1 MACESLP
8 MSVSWGLLAAF
19 ICLVLLYGYRTM
31 SVLQKL
37 GVRGP
42 TPLPFV
48 GNLLTYR
55 KGQNVAFREWR
66 QNYGRVYGMYEGLA
80 PKLVITDPEIV
91 KQVFVKDFSNFPM
104 RMPLCIPIGLPEE
117 TLIFADF
124 SHHKRRRGILSPAFT
139 AGKVKLMVPLVNRC
153 ADFLMENLD
162 KLFVEETTFD
172 AKQVFSYLTL
182 DVMASTA
189 FGVEV
194 NSQKDPQHAFVVNA
208 RKVDLSVVG
217 GMKPSLIIAA
227 VLSMVVPM
235 DVLEKWGLTVVPA
248 DAVSFFHSILETILT
263 MRIKQQPNERRM
275 DLLELMR
282 AAREEH
288 CLDLPEEFEKSL
300 SADEVTTDA
309 ISFFLAGYDTI
320 AGLLGTTAV
329 NLARYS
335 DMQDKLLQE
344 VATVTEEQGYV
355 QNEDIQKM
363 EYLDMFLMETLRM
376 DSGARFPRL
385 CTQDTEISPG
395 LTVPAGVEVII
406 DSDSLHID
414 PEYWPEPETFI
425 PERFTKEE
433 SNKREPFTFIPFGQG
448 PRTCI
453 GMHLALM
460 ATKITLVRILQ
471 KYRFVAFN
479 VTVEVNELN
488 KAADLRLTDHG
499 LGFFVRNQWVKL
511 ERLDY

>member
-1 MACESLP
+1 MMACETYPLSL
-8 MSVSWGLLAAF
+8 SWWLLAAF
-19 ICLVLLYGYRTM
+19 ICLVLLYGYRAV
-31 SVLQKL
+31 SVLEKL

-55 KGQNVAFREWR
+55 KGQNIAFREWR
-66 QNYGRVYGMYEGLA
+66 KKYGRVYGIYEGLA

-104 RMPLCIPIGLPEE
+104 RMPLSIPIGLPDE
-117 TLIFADF
+117 TLIFATF
-124 SHHKRRRGILSPAFT
+124 SDHKRRRGILSPAFT
-139 AGKVKLMVPLVNRC
+139 AGKVKLVVPLVNRC
-153 ADFLMENLD
+153 VDFLMENLE
-162 KLFVEETTFD
+162 KLLVEETTFD
-172 AKQVFSYLTL
+172 AKRVFSYLTL

-194 NSQKDPQHAFVVNA
+194 NSQKDPQHAFVQNA

-227 VLSMVVPM
+227 ILSVIVPM
-235 DVLEKWGLTVVPA
+235 DVLEKWGLTVCPA
-248 DAVSFFHSILETILT
+248 DAVSFFHSILETILA
-263 MRIKQQPNERRM
+263 MRTEQLPEERRM

-329 NLARYS
+329 NLARYPHI
-335 DMQDKLLQE
+335 QDKLLQE
-344 VATVTEEQGYV
+344 VAAVTREKDDV
-355 QNEDIQKM
+355 QREDVQKLEYM
-363 EYLDMFLMETLRM
+363 EMFLNETLRM

-395 LTVPAGVEVII
+395 LTVPAGIEVII

-433 SNKREPFTFIPFGQG
+433 CDKREPFTFIPFGQG
-448 PRTCI
+448 PRMCI

-460 ATKITLVRILQ
+460 ATKITVARILQ
-471 KYRFVAFN
+471 KYRFVACPG
-479 VTVEVNELN
+479 TP
-488 KAADLRLTDHG
+488 KDHG
-499 LGFFVRNQWVKL
+499 LGFFVHNMWVKL
-511 ERLDY
+511 ERLDD